1 MQENETPNEDNQAPA
16 PKSGKF
22 KLMLKTLLPIILIG
36 AGIAAASYLTKTGPK
51 STRRTPVKL
60 APLVQVQPLERGTYS
75 VVVKA
80 MGTVVPARSV
90 ELKSRVTGEVVDT
103 HREFTEGGLVKAGT
117 TVVRIDPEDYKLAL
131 IQKEKAVADAR
142 YNLKLELG
150 KQEVARKEWDL
161 LGLAGDAKE
170 REVEL
175 ALRKPHLEKARAD
188 LTAAEAEVSKARLD
202 LSRTEIKA
210 PFNAMVMSKD
220 VDLGSQVTTAT
231 IIGELAGTDAY
242 WVMAT
247 LPVER
252 LNWIRIPVKEGDSA
266 SAATIAY
273 AANHQVEGRVVR
285 LMGDL
290 SSEGRLARVLIEV
303 RDPLRLERG
312 PDGDPP
318 LLLGEYVNVHIE
330 GRELSNVFK
339 IPRSALRDNA
349 FVWTVG
355 QDSALRIKEIE
366 PVWKDEDLV
375 LLQDG
380 VSPDERLVVSGL
392 AAPVEGM
399 PVRVEG
405 DEEAAPKPG
414 KPGKSGKPEKPG
426 EKGKAGQ
433 S

>member
-1 MQENETPNEDNQAPA
+1 MQENETPNEDSQAPV
-16 PKSGKF
+16 PKSGKI
-22 KLMLKTLLPIILIG
+22 KLVLKIVLPIILIG
-36 AGIAAASYLTKTGPK
+36 AGLAAASYLMKTGPK
-51 STRRTPVKL
+51 SARRPPVKL

-80 MGTVVPARSV
+80 MGTVAPARSV
-90 ELKSRVTGEVVDT
+90 ELKSRVAGEIVDI
-103 HREFTEGGLVKAGT
+103 HPDFTEGGLLKAGAP
-117 TVVRIDPEDYKLAL
+117 VLGIDPEDYKLAM

-150 KQEVARKEWDL
+150 KQEVARREWEI
-161 LGLAGDAKE
+161 LGLADDAKE

-188 LTAAEAEVSKARLD
+188 LTAAEAEVAKAKLD
-202 LSRTEIKA
+202 LSRTRITA

-231 IIGELAGTDAY
+231 VLGELAGTDAY
-242 WVMAT
+242 WVVAT

-252 LNWIRIPVKEGDSA
+252 LHWIRIPVKEGDSA
-266 SAATIAY
+266 SPAKIAY
-273 AANHQVEGRVVR
+273 AANHHVEGRVIR

-290 SSEGRLARVLIEV
+290 SSEGRLARLLVEV

-318 LLLGEYVNVHIE
+318 LLIGEYVKVHIE
-330 GRELSNVFK
+330 GRELSDVFK

-355 QDSALRIKEIE
+355 EDSALRIKPID
-366 PVWKDEDLV
+366 PIWKDEELV

-380 VSPDERLVVSGL
+380 VSPGEKLVISGL

-405 DEEAAPKPG
+405 EDEGPALKPG
-414 KPGKSGKPEKPG
+414 KPGKSGKPGGQDEKKQ
-426 EKGKAGQ
+426 E
-433 S
+433 